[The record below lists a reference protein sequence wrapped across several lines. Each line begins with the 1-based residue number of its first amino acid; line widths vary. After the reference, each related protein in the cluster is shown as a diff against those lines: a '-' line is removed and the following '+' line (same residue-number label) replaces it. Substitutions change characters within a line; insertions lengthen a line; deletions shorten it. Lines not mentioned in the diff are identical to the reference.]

1 MPHQTEPSA
10 NNATG
15 RAYISTAEMAGAAV
29 FLASDDASAVH
40 GLDLIVDDGW
50 CAI

>member
-1 MPHQTEPSA
+1 MENHWHRNEL
-10 NNATG
+10 
-15 RAYISTAEMAGAAV
+15 AGAAV

>member
-1 MPHQTEPSA
+1 MT
-10 NNATG
+10 
-15 RAYISTAEMAGAAV
+15 GAAI

-50 CAI
+50 AAA